1 MRSSTLKKL
10 VVTAAATLGF
20 VAGGV
25 AHAGSV
31 FLTGH
36 DVDLHDGQNGFD
48 VTILN
53 YLRGDGTASE
63 IAAANYRI
71 GLIRSTDAINP
82 AGGFVGGVLDGAPL
96 WAGGVTTR
104 DPTEFANAGA
114 FSAFLSTIDVLVLA
128 SYTGCGGCDLSAGD
142 STAFNAFAP
151 QLATAFNAG
160 LDIFG
165 NSGDGLATYYDF
177 LPPGAVATGTSIGGS
192 SGFVCTAAGA
202 AIGIDC
208 DAGGVSHINGFPTHN
223 RFSGIAPAFTV
234 FETRPGAGGT
244 TEVISIGIRD
254 ARITDGGIVDG
265 GTDGGTVP
273 EPGVLALLGIGALG
287 LALTRRRRQQ

>member
-1 MRSSTLKKL
+1 MRIKALNKL
-10 VVTAAATLGF
+10 ILMTVATLGLA
-20 VAGGV
+20 AGGA

-31 FLTGH
+31 YLTGH
-36 DVDLHDGQNGFD
+36 DVDLHDGQNGYD
-48 VTILN
+48 VVILDW
-53 YLRGDGTASE
+53 LRGAGTTSE
-63 IAAANYRI
+63 IAAASYRV

-104 DPTEFANAGA
+104 DPTEFADAAA
-114 FSAFLSTIDVLVLA
+114 FSTFLGTIDVLVLA

-142 STAFNAFAP
+142 SAVFNAFAP

-165 NSGDGLATYYDF
+165 NSGNGLDTYYDF
-177 LPPGAVATGTSIGGS
+177 LPPGAVASGTSIGGS

-208 DAGGVSHINGFPTHN
+208 DAAGVSHINGFPTHN
-223 RFSGIAPAFTV
+223 RFSGFAPAFTI

-244 TEVISIGIRD
+244 T
-254 ARITDGGIVDG
+254 T
-265 GTDGGTVP
+265 
-273 EPGVLALLGIGALG
+273 
-287 LALTRRRRQQ
+287 

>member
-10 VVTAAATLGF
+10 VITVAATLGL
-20 VAGGV
+20 AGGV

-36 DVDLHDGQNGFD
+36 DVDLHDGQLGYD

-53 YLRGDGTASE
+53 YLRGAGTASA
-63 IAAANYRI
+63 IPAANYRI

-104 DPTEFANAGA
+104 DPTEFADAAA
-114 FSAFLSTIDVLVLA
+114 FSTFLGTIDVLVLA

-165 NSGDGLATYYDF
+165 NSGNGLATYYDF

-192 SGFVCTAAGA
+192 TGFECTAAGV
-202 AIGIDC
+202 AIGINC
-208 DAGGVSHINGFPTHN
+208 ARSELAHQRPPDAQPVQRH
-223 RFSGIAPAFTV
+223 RSGLH
-234 FETRPGAGGT
+234 
-244 TEVISIGIRD
+244 
-254 ARITDGGIVDG
+254 RI
-265 GTDGGTVP
+265 
-273 EPGVLALLGIGALG
+273 
-287 LALTRRRRQQ
+287 